1 MGDHTALLMM
11 RAPATQRRPTDGAAT
26 TPPRT
31 GATARMPT
39 IGYVLMG
46 FPRLSET
53 FIASEL
59 LRVERAG
66 IPLAL
71 FVVKPVEERERGLSH
86 PVADALVARPSY
98 LTEASALKAPLRRWR
113 PRHLRPFLGAL
124 RRVARERPLG
134 LARASAGALYRMARD
149 RSRPW
154 SAPRTV
160 PAKELLQAIALADR
174 LLDAPEIR
182 HLHAH
187 FAHGTT
193 TIAWRAAQI
202 AGLPFSFTGHAR
214 DIYAPEL
221 NPNGLLR
228 TKLLAARFA
237 VTCTEANRRHLLEI
251 APEAR
256 VHRIYHGLN
265 AEVGALLRDAAPRIP
280 SDGRLRILGVGRLV
294 AKKGFDVLVDACAE
308 LRRRGV
314 PFEARIVGQDDKHG
328 DVVRARIAA
337 LGLEDDVVLPGPTD
351 QAGLCSAYR
360 GSDVLCLPCR
370 LLPNDRDG
378 IPNVLVEAM
387 ACGTPV
393 VSTAVSAIPE
403 LVADGENGLLVAP
416 EDPIALADALER
428 LHADRILAA
437 RLARAGERTVRER
450 FDGERMA
457 GELADV
463 FRRHVADLEAAR
475 A

>member
-1 MGDHTALLMM
+1 
-11 RAPATQRRPTDGAAT
+11 
-26 TPPRT
+26 
-31 GATARMPT
+31 MPT

-71 FVVKPVEERERGLSH
+71 FVVKPVEERERDLSH
-86 PVADALVARPSY
+86 PVADALIARPTY
-98 LTEASALKAPLRRWR
+98 LTDASALNAPLRRWR
-113 PRHLRPFLGAL
+113 PRQLRPFLAAL
-124 RRVARERPLG
+124 RRVARERPRGLG
-134 LARASAGALYRMARD
+134 RASAGVAYRMTRERPRRSSAR
-149 RSRPW
+149 
-154 SAPRTV
+154 
-160 PAKELLQAIALADR
+160 AKELLQAIALADR

-251 APEAR
+251 APEAG

-265 AEVGALLRDAAPRIP
+265 AEVGALLRDASPRTP
-280 SDGRLRILGVGRLV
+280 PNGSLRILGVGRLV
-294 AKKGFDVLVDACAE
+294 AKKGFDVLVEACAE

-314 PFEARIVGQDDKHG
+314 PFEARIVGQDDDHG
-328 DVVRARIAA
+328 DAVRARIAA
-337 LGLEDDVVLPGPTD
+337 LGLDGAVVLPGPTD
-351 QAGLCSAYR
+351 QAGLCAAYR
-360 GSDVLCLPCR
+360 SSDVLCLPCR
-370 LLPNDRDG
+370 LLHNDRDG

-428 LHADRILAA
+428 LHADRLLAA
-437 RLARAGERTVRER
+437 RLARAGEATVRER

-463 FRRHVADLEAAR
+463 FRRHVADLEQAR